1 VDVEVED
8 GLSGAGAHVE
18 DGAVSLLDLAL
29 AGDVGGG
36 KVTAANDFGVGSLS
50 LF

>member
-8 GLSGAGAHVE
+8 GLSGTGAHVE
-18 DGAVSLLDLAL
+18 DGAVSLLDIAL
-29 AGDVGGG
+29 AADVGGG
-36 KVTAANDFGVGSLS
+36 KVTSANDFGVGSLG